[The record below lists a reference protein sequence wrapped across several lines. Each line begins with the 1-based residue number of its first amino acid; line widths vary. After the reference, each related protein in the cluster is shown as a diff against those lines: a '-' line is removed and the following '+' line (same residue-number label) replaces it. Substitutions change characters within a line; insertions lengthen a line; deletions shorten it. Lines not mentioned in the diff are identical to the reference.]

1 MDVRLNDD
9 RSYFSVVGEVKSSQ
23 PRLVAHVDR
32 RAAVNENFEE
42 VESTSGGT

>member
-1 MDVRLNDD
+1 MNARVNDD
-9 RSYFSVVGEVKSSQ
+9 RSDFSVVGEVKRSE

-42 VESTSGGT
+42 VESASGGT